1 MAKDNHRTV
10 GLKGSTH
17 SISYNVRTT
26 TFTVLGSA
34 VQANTTP
41 MQKPDSGTGQTW
53 LSSAVLTAHNILLPE
68 GVISRCTAVIE
79 PIVFRQERI
88 YFYPKIVILQAFA
101 YKVAKPREATRI
113 LVYQTI
119 IPTQKWKS
127 SASKQQSVIPLVRS
141 DKKSTKSYV
150 MQRQEIKQSC
160 ILRSG
165 NK

>member
-1 MAKDNHRTV
+1 MAKDNHRAV

-41 MQKPDSGTGQTW
+41 MQKPDSGTGQAW

-88 YFYPKIVILQAFA
+88 SFYPKIVILQAFA

-113 LVYQTI
+113 LVYQNIMSDEVPAARASRSPGTCPI
-119 IPTQKWKS
+119 TSLISCS
-127 SASKQQSVIPLVRS
+127 S
-141 DKKSTKSYV
+141 
-150 MQRQEIKQSC
+150 IK
-160 ILRSG
+160 
-165 NK
+165 

>member
-1 MAKDNHRTV
+1 MSRRSTQCIRYATKIEDESSEIKRKISEMAKYNHRTV

-68 GVISRCTAVIE
+68 GESVDALQSLNLLYSDRN
-79 PIVFRQERI
+79 VF
-88 YFYPKIVILQAFA
+88 LS
-101 YKVAKPREATRI
+101 T
-113 LVYQTI
+113 L
-119 IPTQKWKS
+119 KS
-127 SASKQQSVIPLVRS
+127 S
-141 DKKSTKSYV
+141 
-150 MQRQEIKQSC
+150 SC
-160 ILRSG
+160 KHLPTR
-165 NK
+165 